1 MTADLRE
8 RVVNAAGIKT
18 RCWEAGEGE
27 PVVLVHGGGAGAD
40 GYSNWRG
47 IVPRLAD
54 RFHVVAVD
62 MIGFGGT
69 DCPDPATT
77 TYSQDARNEHLVA
90 FLDAMGFDQ
99 ACLVGNSMGG
109 GTSLGVAMS
118 APHRVRQLVL
128 MGSAGL
134 SKGPPSPALRTI
146 VEYREPSLDAMRAT
160 FRALTSPHFA
170 VDEELVRYRYELT
183 LDEARMAAYRAIQ
196 EWSKEAGG
204 LWYEEDAIAAVEAPT
219 LIVHG
224 RLDQVVGV
232 EQAYRFGELLPNSWL
247 YVIPHCGHW
256 AMIERPD
263 DFATIT
269 ECFLARDW

>member
-1 MTADLRE
+1 M
-8 RVVNAAGIKT
+8 V
-18 RCWEAGEGE
+18 
-27 PVVLVHGGGAGAD
+27 
-40 GYSNWRG
+40 
-47 IVPRLAD
+47 
-54 RFHVVAVD
+54 
-62 MIGFGGT
+62 GFGGT

-90 FLDAMGFDQ
+90 FLDAMGFDK

-118 APHRVRQLVL
+118 APHRVRRLVL

-134 SKGPPSPALRTI
+134 SKGPPSPELRTI
-146 VEYREPSLDAMRAT
+146 VEYREPSLDGMRAIV
-160 FRALTSPHFA
+160 RALTNPQFA
-170 VDEELVRYRYELT
+170 VDEELVRYRYGLT
-183 LDEARMAAYRAIQ
+183 LDEARMASYRAIQ

-204 LWYEEDAIAAVEAPT
+204 LWYEEDAIAAVEVPT

-232 EQAYRFGELLPNSWL
+232 EQAYRFGELLANSWL

-256 AMIERPD
+256 AMLERPD

-269 ECFLARDW
+269 ERFLTRDW